1 MSKKQEIPGRWV
13 RQVSGYSAFIP
24 DPLPPKIKWN
34 SRLTRSLSDADRLL
48 GQLSGEG
55 KRLPNPHLL
64 IRSFVKREAV
74 YSSRIEGTQASLGEL
89 LASDAGAQVERSPAD
104 LLEVGNYVKALDYGV
119 KRLKSFPLSL
129 RFVREIHEKLMKGL
143 PGSGLTP
150 GEFRRSQNWIGAPGS
165 TIMTAGYVP
174 PPPGE
179 LLACLSDWE
188 RFLHDQSLPPLQQ
201 AALMHYQFEAIHP
214 FLDGN
219 GRVGRQLIVF
229 FLMERNLL
237 PSPLLYLSAFFENS
251 RLEYYQR
258 LSGVSKRGEWTE
270 WLEYFLNGVAR
281 QAEDA
286 LNRTEKINLLI
297 EKWDKRLGKSSS
309 DNPQR
314 MLKMLIE
321 NPFLTIT
328 NATKKLDVAYTTAQ
342 RSLEYL
348 QKKGIIK
355 QVGDSRRDRVYC
367 AEELLRILE

>member
-1 MSKKQEIPGRWV
+1 MSQKHEIPGKFI
-13 RQVSGYSAFIP
+13 RQATGYSAFIP
-24 DPLPPKIKWN
+24 LPLPPKITWN
-34 SRLTRSLSDADRLL
+34 TRLTRCLSDADRLL

-64 IRSFVKREAV
+64 IRPFIKREAV

-89 LASDAGAQVERSPAD
+89 LANDAGAHVERSPAD

-143 PGSGLTP
+143 PGKGLTP

-174 PPPGE
+174 PPPCE
-179 LLACLSDWE
+179 LLACLGEWE
-188 RFLHDQSLPPLQQ
+188 KFLHDQSLPPLQQ
-201 AALMHYQFEAIHP
+201 AALIHYQFEAIHP

-219 GRVGRQLIVF
+219 GRVGRQLIIF
-229 FLMERNLL
+229 FLMERKLL

-251 RLEYYQR
+251 RQEYYAR
-258 LSGVSKRGEWTE
+258 LSGVSKRGEWAE
-270 WLEYFLNGVAR
+270 WLEYFFNGVSR

-286 LNRTEKINLLI
+286 LYRTEKINLLI
-297 EKWDKRLGKSSS
+297 NKWEKQLVKQSS

-314 MLKMLIE
+314 MFKMLIE

-328 NATKKLDVAYTTAQ
+328 HAAKKLDVAYTTAQ

-348 QKKGIIK
+348 QKLGIVQK
-355 QVGDSRRDRVYC
+355 VGDSKRDKVYC
-367 AEELLRILE
+367 AQALLRILE